1 MNHKSHVAW
10 NKGLT
15 KETSESVKH
24 GSELLKRKK
33 SNLELELD
41 DDGKL
46 RRRWINKKY
55 NAKKEG
61 LECKLTY
68 DEYCTLVKEAG
79 LVSSQL
85 GFTGE
90 KYVLGRYNDEG
101 DYTLENCRFIT
112 QKENNDEK
120 QERIFKAKGK
130 EYIPLTYE
138 KHRKRQY
145 RRRNGE
151 NNICICG
158 NWKASEAVMCKEC
171 YLKHKGEY
179 IQGTDKIKPT
189 SDELQE
195 LLKTNSKEKIG
206 RMYGV
211 SGKAVAKWA
220 DKYKLK

>member
-10 NKGLT
+10 NNGLT

-33 SNLELELD
+33 SDLELELD

-46 RRRWINKKY
+46 MQRWRNKRV

-61 LECKLTY
+61 IECKLSF

-130 EYIPLTYE
+130 EYAPLE
-138 KHRKRQY
+138 SGKRRKRQY
-145 RRRNGE
+145 QRHNGE
-151 NNICICG
+151 NNICTCG
-158 NWKASEAVMCKEC
+158 NWKSF
-171 YLKHKGEY
+171 
-179 IQGTDKIKPT
+179 
-189 SDELQE
+189 
-195 LLKTNSKEKIG
+195 
-206 RMYGV
+206 
-211 SGKAVAKWA
+211 
-220 DKYKLK
+220 

>member
-15 KETSESVKH
+15 KETSESVKR

-33 SNLELELD
+33 SPLELEID

-46 RRRWINKKY
+46 IQKWRNKCV

-61 LECKLTY
+61 LECKLTF
-68 DEYCTLVKEAG
+68 DEYCTLVKDAG

-90 KYVLGRYNDEG
+90 NYVLGRYNDEG
-101 DYTLENCRFIT
+101 DYTFENCRFIT
-112 QKENNDEK
+112 QKENTNEK
-120 QERIFKAKGK
+120 NQRLNALKPEIN
-130 EYIPLTYE
+130 E
-138 KHRKRQY
+138 K
-145 RRRNGE
+145 
-151 NNICICG
+151 NICACG
-158 NWKASEAVMCKEC
+158 NWKDSKADICLEC
-171 YLKHKGEY
+171 YLKHKSEY
-179 IQGTDKIKPT
+179 IQNTDILKPKA
-189 SDELQE
+189 DELQE

-211 SGKAVAKWA
+211 SGKSVAKWA
-220 DKYKLK
+220 EKYNLI

>member
-15 KETSESVKH
+15 KETSESVKR

-33 SNLELELD
+33 SDLELELD

-46 RRRWINKKY
+46 IQRWRNKCV

-61 LECKLTY
+61 IECKLTF

-112 QKENNDEK
+112 QKENSDEK
-120 QERIFKAKGK
+120 NQRLNALKPEIN
-130 EYIPLTYE
+130 E
-138 KHRKRQY
+138 K
-145 RRRNGE
+145 
-151 NNICICG
+151 NICACG
-158 NWKASEAVMCKEC
+158 NWKDSKADTCLEC
-171 YLKHKGEY
+171 YLKHKDEY
-179 IQGTDKIKPT
+179 IQGTDKLKPT
-189 SDELQE
+189 ADELQE

-211 SGKAVAKWA
+211 SGKSVAKWA
-220 DKYKLK
+220 EKYNLK

>member
-1 MNHKSHVAW
+1 MNHKSHA
-10 NKGLT
+10 
-15 KETSESVKH
+15 KETSESVNH
-24 GSELLKRKK
+24 LSESLKRKK
-33 SNLELELD
+33 SDLELELD

-46 RRRWINKKY
+46 RRRWINKQH

-120 QERIFKAKGK
+120 DRRLNALKPEIN
-130 EYIPLTYE
+130 E
-138 KHRKRQY
+138 KNR
-145 RRRNGE
+145 
-151 NNICICG
+151 CACG
-158 NWKASEAVMCKEC
+158 NRKASEAVMCKEC

-220 DKYKLK
+220 EKYNLK

>member
-15 KETSESVKH
+15 KETSESVKR

-33 SNLELELD
+33 SDLELELD

-46 RRRWINKKY
+46 IQRWRNKCT

-61 LECKLTY
+61 IECKLTF

-112 QKENNDEK
+112 QKENSDEK
-120 QERIFKAKGK
+120 NQRLNALKPEIN
-130 EYIPLTYE
+130 E
-138 KHRKRQY
+138 K
-145 RRRNGE
+145 
-151 NNICICG
+151 NICACG
-158 NWKASEAVMCKEC
+158 NWKDSKADTCLEC
-171 YLKHKGEY
+171 YLKHKSEY

-211 SGKAVAKWA
+211 SGTTVAKWA
-220 DKYKLK
+220 NKYKLK